1 MKHGLGYA
9 RARLAFCASTEKLQR
24 RLIMKSW
31 LTPIALAAGLAAG
44 VGPALAAPNPNAPTS
59 ADGSFEYPCPN
70 FVVRVDATGL
80 FKPIVLPGNRYVYA
94 WPNLRVTVTAPNGNS
109 ASYVAT
115 GASHTE
121 ILPNGNT
128 KWTATGR
135 NLLFVPQTLGH
146 PSGVFLTTGNVSFVL
161 DPQGAEVELFSG
173 TGRVL
178 DVCQALS

>member
-1 MKHGLGYA
+1 MKRTLEYA
-9 RARLAFCASTEKLQR
+9 RSRFAFCASTEKLQR
-24 RLIMKSW
+24 RLIMKRW

-44 VGPALAAPNPNAPTS
+44 VGPALAAPPTP
-59 ADGSFEYPCPN
+59 ADASFEWPCPN

-94 WPNLRVTVTAPNGNS
+94 WPNLRVTVTSPNGNS

-115 GASHTE
+115 GASHVET
-121 ILPNGNT
+121 LPNGNT

-146 PSGVFLTTGNVSFVL
+146 PSGLFLTTGNVSFVL